1 VSEACRACPA
11 RLVDDAAKL
20 VGSSLNDLVPP
31 EAQRHLLIA
40 QRELLLAIAATI
52 EHHARSAQL
61 EEAEAES
68 EAPAGGARRTRSRP
82 PRSRRPAPV
91 ELE

>member
-1 VSEACRACPA
+1 MSDACRACPA

-20 VGSSLNDLVPP
+20 LGSSLNELVPP

-40 QRELLLAIAATI
+40 QRELLLALAATI
-52 EHHARSAQL
+52 EHHARSHQDEP
-61 EEAEAES
+61 EEGE
-68 EAPAGGARRTRSRP
+68 PAGRGGKRTRRGTG
-82 PRSRRPAPV
+82 RSRRPARV

>member
-1 VSEACRACPA
+1 MSEACRACPA
-11 RLVDDAAKL
+11 RLVDDVAKL
-20 VGSSLNDLVPP
+20 VGSSLNELVPP

-52 EHHARSAQL
+52 EHHARSAQDATD
-61 EEAEAES
+61 EGE
-68 EAPAGGARRTRSRP
+68 PAGRGGKRTRGGTG
-82 PRSRRPAPV
+82 RSRRPARV

>member
-20 VGSSLNDLVPP
+20 LGTSLNELVPP

-52 EHHARSAQL
+52 EHHARSAQD
-61 EEAEAES
+61 EAVEDEPES
-68 EAPAGGARRTRSRP
+68 AGGKRTRSRTR
-82 PRSRRPAPV
+82 RSRRPARV